1 MNTTEDTNISEQEAN
16 RIDNPNDD
24 NGKTQEQI
32 NAEHGDVARATVTPP
47 TSESDIKPG
56 REAVDGN
63 GQREIPDYGSV
74 PAATVLTDDAAAEQ
88 ARHVQSVQDKQNAKL
103 NPNSRNGEDAH

>member
-16 RIDNPNDD
+16 HIDSPDND
-24 NGKTQEQI
+24 NGKTQQQI
-32 NAEHGDVARATVTPP
+32 DSEHADVVQAKTAQP
-47 TSESDIKPG
+47 TSESDIQPG

-74 PAATVLTDDAAAEQ
+74 QAGTVLTDNATTEHAK
-88 ARHVQSVQDKQNAKL
+88 HVQSVQDKERHKL
-103 NPNSRNGEDAH
+103 GLDTKKNDATQ